1 MHFVMNYIKGKTMLD
16 INELDITEEKKLEL
30 TVLMEE
36 LVKITKWSK
45 ELSERRGNIMESFKE
60 FFDTENIESIEIDGY
75 GLSTTIRK
83 GSAKWDASRLNKILE
98 PEQLEEVYSV
108 GKSTSYLRLNIR
120 ERDKS

>member
-1 MHFVMNYIKGKTMLD
+1 MLD